1 MLYKYI
7 IRFHAHVLC
16 LNKNKWKVLVALL
29 CLLATYVHGYSSDF
43 GPAVPLGLVFEVSP
57 AGLQHGLVNTS
68 TPSNN
73 TWSTS
78 NTINI
83 T

>member
-1 MLYKYI
+1 MFYA
-7 IRFHAHVLC
+7 FT
-16 LNKNKWKVLVALL
+16 NTWKVLVALL

-43 GPAVPLGLVFEVSP
+43 GPAVSLGLVFEVSP

-73 TWSTS
+73 TWSTK
-78 NTINI
+78 
-83 T
+83 